1 MATEW
6 LTLTLGGTNVAISPS
21 TPIDFA
27 KIAAEMR
34 TIVARWYN
42 AQIKI
47 IDPNIGDTV
56 WNPTTNAYTGNA
68 AVEIY
73 SGAARIQPISNA
85 STPDLGITQGSIQ
98 SIRVQVPYDATIG
111 LVRKGLQ
118 VQVVSGGQ
126 DATLQDLQFVVRSG
140 INSSYGWN
148 RTIECDADVK
158 SVADGS

>member
-1 MATEW
+1 MVKQTS
-6 LTLTLGGTNVAISPS
+6 TRGGTSVAISRS

-27 KIAAEMR
+27 AIATEMR
-34 TIVARWYN
+34 DIVSRWYN
-42 AQIKI
+42 GQIKI

-56 WNPTTNAYTGNA
+56 WDVTTNAYTGNA

-73 SGAARIQPISNA
+73 SGAARIQPIRNA
-85 STPDLGITQGSIQ
+85 RTPDLGVTQGAIE

-118 VQVVSGGQ
+118 VQVVSGGE
-126 DATLQDLQFVVRSG
+126 DVTLQDLQFVVRSG

-148 RTIECDADVK
+148 RTIECEVDVK
-158 SVADGS
+158 SVSDGV

>member
-1 MATEW
+1 M
-6 LTLTLGGTNVAISPS
+6 AISGN
-21 TPIDFA
+21 IDFA
-27 KIAAEMR
+27 AIAQEMR
-34 TIVARWYN
+34 QTVARWYN

-47 IDPNIGDTV
+47 IDPNIGDEV
-56 WNPTTNAYTGNA
+56 WDPVTNTYTGSA

-73 SGAARIQPISNA
+73 SGAARIQPIRNA
-85 STPDLGITQGSIQ
+85 ATPDLGITQGAIQ
-98 SIRVQVPYDATIG
+98 GIRVQVPYDATIG

-126 DATLQDLQFVVRSG
+126 DATLEDLQFVVRSG

>member
-1 MATEW
+1 M
-6 LTLTLGGTNVAISPS
+6 
-21 TPIDFA
+21 
-27 KIAAEMR
+27 
-34 TIVARWYN
+34 
-42 AQIKI
+42 
-47 IDPNIGDTV
+47 
-56 WNPTTNAYTGNA
+56 
-68 AVEIY
+68 
-73 SGAARIQPISNA
+73 
-85 STPDLGITQGSIQ
+85 PDLGITQGAIE

-118 VQVVSGGQ
+118 VQVVSGGE

>member
-1 MATEW
+1 M
-6 LTLTLGGTNVAISPS
+6 AISKN

-27 KIAAEMR
+27 KIATEMR
-34 TIVARWYN
+34 SIVARWYN

-47 IDPNIGDTV
+47 IDPNIGDEV
-56 WNPTTNAYTGNA
+56 WDPATNTYTGTA

-73 SGAARIQPISNA
+73 SGRARIQPIKNA
-85 STPDLGITQGSIQ
+85 TMPDLGITQGAIE

-118 VQVVSGGQ
+118 VQVVSGGE

>member
-1 MATEW
+1 M
-6 LTLTLGGTNVAISPS
+6 AISKN

-27 KIAAEMR
+27 KIATEMR
-34 TIVARWYN
+34 SIVARWYN

-47 IDPNIGDTV
+47 IDPNIGDEV
-56 WNPTTNAYTGNA
+56 WDPATNTYTGTA

-73 SGAARIQPISNA
+73 SGRARIQPIKSA
-85 STPDLGITQGSIQ
+85 TMPDLGITQGAIE

-118 VQVVSGGQ
+118 VQVVSGGE

>member
-1 MATEW
+1 M
-6 LTLTLGGTNVAISPS
+6 AISSS

-27 KIAAEMR
+27 KIATEMR

-47 IDPNIGDTV
+47 IDPNIGDEV
-56 WNPTTNAYTGNA
+56 WNAATNTYTGNA

-73 SGAARIQPISNA
+73 SGVARIQPIRNA
-85 STPDLGITQGSIQ
+85 SMPDLGVTQGAIE

-126 DATLQDLQFVVRSG
+126 DATLEDLQFVVRSG

-148 RTIECDADVK
+148 RTIECDVDVK
-158 SVADGS
+158 SVADGA

>member
-1 MATEW
+1 M
-6 LTLTLGGTNVAISPS
+6 AISSS

-27 KIAAEMR
+27 KIATEMR

-47 IDPNIGDTV
+47 IDPNIGDEV
-56 WNPTTNAYTGNA
+56 WSAATNTYTGNA

-73 SGAARIQPISNA
+73 SGVARIQPIRNA
-85 STPDLGITQGSIQ
+85 SMPDLGVTQGAIE

-118 VQVVSGGQ
+118 VQVVSGGR
-126 DATLQDLQFVVRSG
+126 DATLEDLQFVVRSG

-148 RTIECDADVK
+148 RTIECDVDVK

>member
-1 MATEW
+1 M
-6 LTLTLGGTNVAISPS
+6 AISKN

-27 KIAAEMR
+27 KIATEMR
-34 TIVARWYN
+34 SIVARWYN

-47 IDPNIGDTV
+47 IDPNIGDEV
-56 WNPTTNAYTGNA
+56 WDPATNTYTGTA

-73 SGAARIQPISNA
+73 SGPARIQPIKNA
-85 STPDLGITQGSIQ
+85 TMPDLGITQGAIE

-118 VQVVSGGQ
+118 VQVVSGGE